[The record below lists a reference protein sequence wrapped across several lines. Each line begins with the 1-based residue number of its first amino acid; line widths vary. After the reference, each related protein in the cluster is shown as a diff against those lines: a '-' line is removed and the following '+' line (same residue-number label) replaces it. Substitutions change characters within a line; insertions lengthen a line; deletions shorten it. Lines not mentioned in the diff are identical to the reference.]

1 MALKLAL
8 PALDKRGVALA
19 RARLNAWWNGAA
31 FDEADAKAAIEA
43 AMESAANDAG
53 VEGDLFGLES
63 VPEDP
68 RLDALQRIW
77 GKGRVGPGDDAAEA
91 AYPVKLSLP
100 ASATLALFGPGLSAP
115 VAAIAQAHLGDIRVF
130 EWREET
136 QASLRRG
143 VTLAKLDKR
152 VTVSAVDLE
161 TFSAPSEAFD
171 GLVSFDDFSHADNA
185 ARLAQQITRAL
196 KPKATAVIETYC
208 GVPGTDIA
216 AGFASAFCEPQ
227 VRPADAIAAL
237 LEDAGLRVDAN
248 DDITDAHIEMAKAG
262 FRRLADALKE
272 ATALSPGAGRELAWE
287 SEAWRVRIR
296 LLAARRLERRCFTV
310 TRR

>member
-8 PALDKRGVALA
+8 PTLDKRGMALA
-19 RARLNAWWNGAA
+19 RARFRAWWEGAN
-31 FDEADAKAAIEA
+31 FDPAEAEAAIEA
-43 AMESAANDAG
+43 AANDPG
-53 VEGDLFGLES
+53 VEAELFSADS

-77 GKGRVGPGDDAAEA
+77 GKGRVAPGDAAAEA
-91 AYPVKLSLP
+91 LYPAKLSLP
-100 ASATLALFGPGLSAP
+100 ASATLGLFGPGLSAP
-115 VAAIAQAHLGDIRVF
+115 VVAIAEAHLGEIRAF

-136 QASLRRG
+136 QALLRRG

-161 TFSAPSEAFD
+161 TFSGPSEAFD

-185 ARLAQQITRAL
+185 PRLAQQFTRAL
-196 KPKATAVIETYC
+196 KPKATAVIESYC
-208 GVPGTDIA
+208 GVPGTDMA

-227 VRPADAIAAL
+227 IRPTDTIAAL

-248 DDITDAHIEMAKAG
+248 EDISDAHIEAAKAG
-262 FRRLADALKE
+262 FRRLAEALKTS
-272 ATALSPGAGRELAWE
+272 APLSPGAGRELAWE
-287 SEAWRVRIR
+287 SEAWRVRLR